1 RRTLDNGLRLL
12 EEATAGMGEGAHL
25 PGETAFKLYDT
36 YGFPYDLTEDALRMR
51 GIGVDRA
58 GFDAAMAQQKA
69 AARAAWKGS
78 GQAAEG
84 ELWFDIAEREGSTEF
99 TGYASTEGEGQVVAL
114 VAGGKEVDRA
124 EAGAEVTV
132 LGSRVNEKYA
142 GKNMQVTVQADATTT
157 DARAADFDAV
167 VIPGGMAPDKM
178 RTNMKTVRF
187 VQDAVGQG
195 KLVAAVCHGPQVLIE
210 GDLLRGKRAT
220 GFRAIR
226 KDMQNAG
233 AQFENAPVVTDG
245 NLLTSRRPGDIALF
259 TSAILKRL
267 GLSVK
272 DKSLADET
280 DERGGAAWQLA
291 EAWGGSTKD
300 EIVDGINT
308 AIRGER
314 YAHKAFEHYA
324 DKATDPAV
332 KTLFAEIVASKAR
345 HISLLEARLAALGGE
360 EDLQAAG
367 SGAWATLKS
376 WIQSSDDLSLLRR
389 ALGDLQTGVV
399 DAFNLTNQFTDP
411 ATAAIF
417 DEIEI
422 DLAQHE
428 QLVADHYHARLAA
441 GDSKPATPT
450 TGAAVSA

>member
-1 RRTLDNGLRLL
+1 MTEKKQPKRVAILIEQHVEDS
-12 EEATAGMGEGAHL
+12 E
-25 PGETAFKLYDT
+25 FQI
-36 YGFPYDLTEDALRMR
+36 PYAAL
-51 GIGVDRA
+51 
-58 GFDAAMAQQKA
+58 Q
-69 AARAAWKGS
+69 
-78 GQAAEG
+78 
-84 ELWFDIAEREGSTEF
+84 
-99 TGYASTEGEGQVVAL
+99 
-114 VAGGKEVDRA
+114 

-132 LGSRVNEKYA
+132 LGSRVNENYT
-142 GKNMQVTVQADATTT
+142 GKQMKLSIKADATTT
-157 DARAADFDAV
+157 DARAEDFDAV

-187 VQDAVGQG
+187 VQDAVLSG

-233 AQFENAPVVTDG
+233 AEFENAPVVTDG
-245 NLLTSRRPGDIALF
+245 NLLTSRRPGDLPLF
-259 TSAILKRL
+259 TSAILNRL
-267 GLSVK
+267 GLSIK
-272 DKSLADET
+272 GKSLVGEGE
-280 DERGGAAWQLA
+280 ERSNEAWKLA
-291 EAWGGSTKD
+291 EEWGGSTKD
-300 EIVDGINT
+300 ETVDGINT

-324 DKATDPAV
+324 DKATDTAI
-332 KTLFAEIVASKAR
+332 KTLFGEIVASKAR
-345 HISLLEARLAALGGE
+345 HITLLEARLAALGGT
-360 EDLQAAG
+360 EDMQAAG

-411 ATAAIF
+411 ATAAVF

-428 QLVADHYHARLAA
+428 QMVAEHYHARSAT